1 MDVIDYRRHGRR
13 QSIVIPCFCVLHGD
27 PWISFLLNPAASRPD
42 HADEG
47 SKMGMPILSVNSLT
61 KRFGGLV
68 AVRDLSFELR
78 AGEVLGF
85 LGPNGAGK
93 TTLINV
99 IAGEQVPDSGQ
110 IKFRGKDISGL
121 PLHKICHLGIA
132 RTYQIPQPFVKLTVL
147 QNVAVAAIY
156 GRNIGKRAAEREA
169 QKIIDFTGLSG
180 KRERLAGDVE
190 EISLKRLELARSL
203 ATDPTLLLI
212 DELAGGL
219 TEKEIPQ
226 VLELLKKINEMGIS
240 IILIE
245 HVMKVMM
252 KAVDRIIVMD
262 EGSKIA
268 EGKPREVIKNS
279 KVIKAYFG

>member
-1 MDVIDYRRHGRR
+1 
-13 QSIVIPCFCVLHGD
+13 
-27 PWISFLLNPAASRPD
+27 
-42 HADEG
+42 
-47 SKMGMPILSVNSLT
+47 MPILSVEKIT

-68 AVRDLSFELR
+68 AVRDLSFELSS
-78 AGEVLGF
+78 GEVVGF

-99 IAGEQVPDSGQ
+99 IAGEQVPESGRV
-110 IKFRGKDISGL
+110 KFKGKDISGL

-132 RTYQIPQPFVKLTVL
+132 RTYQIPQPFTKLTVH
-147 QNVAVAAIY
+147 QNVAVAVIY
-156 GRNIGKRAAEREA
+156 GRNFSKKAAEQEA
-169 QKIIDFTGLSG
+169 LKILDFTGLSD
-180 KRERLAGDVE
+180 KREMLAGNLE

-203 ATDPTLLLI
+203 ATGPTLLLI

-226 VLELLKKINEMGIS
+226 VLELLKKINEMGVT
-240 IILIE
+240 IIIIE

-262 EGSKIA
+262 EGAKIA
-268 EGKPREVIKNS
+268 EGEPRDVIKNS